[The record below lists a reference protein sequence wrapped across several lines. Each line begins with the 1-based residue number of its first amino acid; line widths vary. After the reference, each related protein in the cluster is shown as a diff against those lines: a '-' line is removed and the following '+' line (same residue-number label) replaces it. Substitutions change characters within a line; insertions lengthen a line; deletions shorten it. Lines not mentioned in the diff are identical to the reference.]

1 MTDVNKEVGEVIA
14 VNHERVK
21 VEIRASK
28 NCEKCSLCSRIS
40 SSEMVKDAESENERA
55 DGLKRM

>member
-1 MTDVNKEVGEVIA
+1 MNVNKEVVEVIA

-21 VEIRASK
+21 VKIRASK